1 MELSNYQ
8 IFKQLHYNKEPL
20 LLPNA
25 WDAKSAKTFQE
36 SGFEAVGTSSSAI
49 SNSLGY
55 EDGEQLP
62 FNELLFIV
70 QRICQNTKLLLS
82 VDIEGGYSR
91 NPSKICEH
99 MESLAQLGVVG
110 INLEDSII
118 DGQRRLLDASQFSR
132 TIEQI
137 KSFCLKKEIDI
148 FLNLRT
154 DTYLLNVE
162 NRLEKTLERVEIY
175 EYAGVDGVFVPCLTS
190 LEEMNLICQKTTL
203 PINVMCMPDLPS
215 FGLLSKVGIKR
226 ISMGPFMFDFLSRQ
240 QSLVTSRIQEEGS
253 FKALFWTE

>member
-1 MELSNYQ
+1 MEHSNYQ
-8 IFKQLHYNKEPL
+8 IFKQLHFNNEPL

-25 WDAKSAKTFQE
+25 WDAKSAKTFQDN
-36 SGFEAVGTSSSAI
+36 GFEAVATSSSAV
-49 SNSLGY
+49 SSALGY
-55 EDGEQLP
+55 EDGEHIP

-70 QRICQNTKLLLS
+70 QRICKSTKVLLS

-91 NPSKICEH
+91 NASEICEH
-99 MESLAQLGVVG
+99 IERLSELGVVG

-118 DGQRRLLDASQFSR
+118 DGHRRLLDASQFSK

-137 KSFCLKKEIDI
+137 KSFCFKKKIDI

-162 NRLEKTLERVEIY
+162 NRFEKTLERIEIY
-175 EYAGVDGVFVPCLTS
+175 ENSGVDGVFIPCLTS
-190 LEEMNLICQKTTL
+190 LEDMNLFCQKTTL

-215 FGLLSKVGIKR
+215 FGFLSKAGIKR
-226 ISMGPFMFDFLSRQ
+226 ISMGPFMFDFLSTQ
-240 QSLVTSRIQEEGS
+240 QSLLTSRIQAEGS
-253 FKALFWTE
+253 FKSLFAR

>member
-1 MELSNYQ
+1 MGHSNYQ
-8 IFKQLHYNKEPL
+8 MFKQLHYNKEPL
-20 LLPNA
+20 LLPNV

-36 SGFEAVGTSSSAI
+36 SGFEAVATSSAALA
-49 SNSLGY
+49 NSLGY

-62 FNELLFIV
+62 FNELLLIV
-70 QRICQNTKLLLS
+70 QRICQSTKLLVS

-91 NPSKICEH
+91 DPSKICEH
-99 MESLAQLGVVG
+99 IERLSEFGVVG

-118 DGQRRLLDASQFSR
+118 DDQRRLLDPSSFSK

-137 KSFCLKKEIDI
+137 KSFCLKKDIDI

-162 NRLEKTLERVEIY
+162 NRLEKTLERIEIY
-175 EYAGVDGVFVPCLTS
+175 ENAGVDGVFVPCLTS
-190 LEEMNLICQKTTL
+190 LEEINLICQKTAL

-215 FGLLSKVGIKR
+215 FGYLSKAGIKR
-226 ISMGPFMFDFLSRQ
+226 ISMGPFLFEFLSRH
-240 QSLVTSRIQEEGS
+240 QSLVTSRIREQGS
-253 FKALFWTE
+253 FKSLF

>member
-1 MELSNYQ
+1 MAHSNYQ

-36 SGFEAVGTSSSAI
+36 SGFQAVATSSAALA
-49 SNSLGY
+49 NALGY

-62 FNELLFIV
+62 FNELLSIV
-70 QRICQNTKLLLS
+70 QRIRQSTKLLVS
-82 VDIEGGYSR
+82 VEIDGGYSR

-99 MESLAQLGVVG
+99 IESLSQLGVVG

-118 DGQRRLLDASQFSR
+118 DGQRKLLDPSSCSK

-137 KSFCLKKEIDI
+137 KSFCLKKEIGI

-162 NRLEKTLERVEIY
+162 NRFEKTLERIEIY
-175 EYAGVDGVFVPCLTS
+175 ENSGVDGVFIPCLTS

-203 PINVMCMPDLPS
+203 PINVMCMPELPS
-215 FGLLSKVGIKR
+215 FGYLSKAGIKR
-226 ISMGPFMFDFLSRQ
+226 ISMGPFMFEFLSRQ
-240 QSLVTSRIQEEGS
+240 QSLVTSRIREEGS
-253 FKALFWTE
+253 FKSLFL

>member
-1 MELSNYQ
+1 MEHSNYQ
-8 IFKQLHYNKEPL
+8 SFKQLHYNKKPL

-36 SGFEAVGTSSSAI
+36 SGFEAVATSSAGI
-49 SNSLGY
+49 ANALGY
-55 EDGEQLP
+55 EDGEQLS
-62 FNELLFIV
+62 FNELFFIV
-70 QRICQNTKLLLS
+70 QRICRSTKLLVS

-99 MESLAQLGVVG
+99 IERLSELGVVG
-110 INLEDSII
+110 INFEDSII
-118 DGQRRLLDASQFSR
+118 DGQRRLLDPSSFSK

-137 KSFCLKKEIDI
+137 KSFCRKKEIDI

-162 NRLEKTLERVEIY
+162 NRLEKTLERIEIY
-175 EYAGVDGVFVPCLTS
+175 ENTGVDGVFIPCLTS
-190 LEEMNLICQKTTL
+190 LIEMNLICQKTTL

-215 FGLLSKVGIKR
+215 FGELSKAGIKR
-226 ISMGPFMFDFLSRQ
+226 ISMGPFMFEFLSRQ

-253 FKALFWTE
+253 FKSLF

>member
-1 MELSNYQ
+1 MEHSNYQ

-20 LLPNA
+20 LIPNA

-36 SGFEAVGTSSSAI
+36 SGFKAIATSSSAV

-55 EDGEQLP
+55 DDGEHVP
-62 FNELLFIV
+62 FNELLFVV
-70 QRICQNTKLLLS
+70 QRICQSTKILVS

-91 NPSKICEH
+91 NTSEICDH
-99 MESLAQLGVVG
+99 IKRLSQLGVIG
-110 INLEDSII
+110 INLEDSIV
-118 DGQRRLLDASQFSR
+118 DGQRNLLNASQFSK

-137 KSFCLKKEIDI
+137 KSFCFNNKIDM

-162 NRLEKTLERVEIY
+162 NRFEKTLERIEIY
-175 EYAGVDGVFVPCLTS
+175 ENSGVDGIFIPCLTG

-215 FGLLSKVGIKR
+215 FGFLSKAGVKR
-226 ISMGPFMFDFLSRQ
+226 ISMGPFMFDFLSKQ
-240 QSLVTSRIQEEGS
+240 QSLLTSKIEEEGS
-253 FKALFWTE
+253 FKALF